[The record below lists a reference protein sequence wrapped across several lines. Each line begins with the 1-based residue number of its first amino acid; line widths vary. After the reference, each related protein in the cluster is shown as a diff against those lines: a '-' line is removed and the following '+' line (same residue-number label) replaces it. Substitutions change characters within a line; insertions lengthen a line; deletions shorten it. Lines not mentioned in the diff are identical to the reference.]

1 MKKKQNKT
9 KTKRQ
14 KSCKHFNSYLY
25 NDHKVNPL
33 HIMLPKTND
42 YVKSYDG
49 KIKWIYFLIEDDDL
63 LEIYNAIWYK
73 VNTDMIKEFDSEP
86 FYK

>member
-1 MKKKQNKT
+1 
-9 KTKRQ
+9 
-14 KSCKHFNSYLY
+14 
-25 NDHKVNPL
+25 
-33 HIMLPKTND
+33 MLPKTND

-49 KIKWIYFLIEDDDL
+49 KTKWIYFLIEDDDL
-63 LEIYNAIWYK
+63 LEIHNAIWYK